1 LYESAV
7 AVARKL
13 KDAQAI
19 GVPLYALSEVAYG
32 RGDFETAERLSEE
45 AVALVR
51 SAGDEFVLSLCLT
64 TIGAVALARDDTS
77 EAAAAYEE
85 ALALGLGIDS
95 DWAIASALAGF
106 AAVAA
111 ARGDYFTAAKLLGA
125 TETVREASHQQ
136 RLPNYVHHAQTTQAV
151 RTALSESAFTTVWE
165 AGRALATEDVVA
177 EVLELAAELADAQ
190 L

>member
-7 AVARKL
+7 AIAREL

-32 RGDFETAERLSEE
+32 RGDLETAERLSKE
-45 AVALVR
+45 AAALVR
-51 SAGDEFVLSLCLT
+51 AAGDEFVLSVCLA
-64 TIGAVALARDDTS
+64 TIGAVALARGDLPCAID
-77 EAAAAYEE
+77 AYHE
-85 ALALGLGIDS
+85 ALELGLGIDA
-95 DWAIASALAGF
+95 DFAKASAMVGF

-111 ARGDYFTAAKLLGA
+111 ARGDYVTAATLLGA
-125 TETVREASHQQ
+125 TETIREASHQD
-136 RLPNYVHHAQTTQAV
+136 RTPNYYLHAQTTQAV
-151 RTALSESAFTTVWE
+151 RTALTESTFITVWE
-165 AGRALATEDVVA
+165 AGRALATEDVIA